1 MGKKTLIVMI
11 VLGLEMNRIVIIDKG
26 TCTGCG
32 ACVEICPN
40 KILYL
45 DDEKCKV
52 TDETRCD
59 RSKGCEYVCPT
70 GAIKIQNK
78 N

>member
-1 MGKKTLIVMI
+1 MGKKRLIVVI
-11 VLGLEMNRIVIIDKG
+11 VLGLEMNRIVIIDEE

-32 ACVEICPN
+32 ACVDICPH

-59 RSKGCEYVCPT
+59 RSKGCEHVCPT
-70 GAIKIQNK
+70 GAITIQNT